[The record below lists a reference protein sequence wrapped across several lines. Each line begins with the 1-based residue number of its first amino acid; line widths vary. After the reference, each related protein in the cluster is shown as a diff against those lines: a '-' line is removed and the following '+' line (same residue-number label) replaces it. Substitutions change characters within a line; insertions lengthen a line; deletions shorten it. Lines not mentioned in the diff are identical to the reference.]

1 METRGAIP
9 PENRLTPTIISCSPN
24 NRSGRI
30 TRVGIR
36 YVINKAL
43 TDAGL
48 KQPGYACHLFRHS
61 CGTNLYQETKDL
73 RVVQET
79 LRQRSPKVTAKY
91 AHVHDRMER
100 RYTRGI
106 TPGMNVEHI
115 QQPTNADT
123 E

>member
-1 METRGAIP
+1 MK
-9 PENRLTPTIISCSPN
+9 
-24 NRSGRI
+24 GRI

-43 TDAGL
+43 TNAGL

-91 AHVHDRMER
+91 AHVHERMENR
-100 RYTRGI
+100 VTRGI
-106 TPGMNVEHI
+106 TPGVKVVEVQEKNNI
-115 QQPTNADT
+115 NKDF
-123 E
+123 